1 MKNCYD
7 IIPINEYTYTLKIHG
22 DYTIPIYQTIIKM
35 LKSVNYNNEKHLL
48 TFSAE
53 HVIPFK
59 QYITTQKMP
68 YKTCIKM
75 IDDLTKQIIHLKT
88 LNYGFYGLDINDLL
102 IIDDTFIFC
111 NTQNLLPITTN
122 AFIFLYPVNKPYFSN
137 PELLEL
143 TNLPAKINCKC
154 TYYSLGLLVVFCLL
168 NKYLLVGNEIKEE
181 LEIGKTL
188 SCLYNTK
195 IYWFLKRCL
204 KTQVEDRE
212 ILLI

>member
-1 MKNCYD
+1 
-7 IIPINEYTYTLKIHG
+7 
-22 DYTIPIYQTIIKM
+22 M
-35 LKSVNYNNEKHLL
+35 LKSVHYNNQKHSL

-59 QYITTQKMP
+59 QYITTQKMQ

-75 IDDLTKQIIHLKT
+75 IDELTKQIIYLKT
-88 LNYGFYGLDINDLL
+88 LNYGFYGIDIND
-102 IIDDTFIFC
+102 IIVIDDTFIFC
-111 NTQNLLPITTN
+111 NTQNVLPITNEEFT
-122 AFIFLYPVNKPYFSN
+122 FLQPINKPYFSN
-137 PELLEL
+137 PELIEL
-143 TNLPAKINCKC
+143 TNLPGKINSKC

-168 NKYLLVGNEIKEE
+168 NKYLLVGNELKSDEE
-181 LEIGKTL
+181 IDSSL